1 MPSISSDI
9 IEISSKPELSSSA
22 AQSTKPSASAINHT
36 STFLTTA
43 PAATSTAT
51 AKTTQI
57 PKYQYNSRIS
67 DTISKEY
74 FRSNDQQQPQQQ
86 SKYNQTSSTSSPRLH
101 SPYLSQSTNF
111 PYDDLPSKSSLISCS
126 PNAQYISQIQSS
138 HQPNENLSN
147 TRFSPVNPDSDGI
160 HKKILNTSYDAGR
173 LSLSSSPTT
182 IHSRQ
187 NSPQPVYYITS
198 NTLNRTNSTKSNDS
212 ASRSYLTTQQ
222 NQSYLYQQ
230 QLHQLQSQQ
239 ANQLDSLDGQFNSMN
254 IAPNVTDILSDM
266 PMNQLY
272 NASVSINA
280 RNPSDVINGSNAN
293 EYSNLAFKRDII
305 YNKIGE
311 FE

>member
-1 MPSISSDI
+1 MSP
-9 IEISSKPELSSSA
+9 KPELPSSVPQSA
-22 AQSTKPSASAINHT
+22 IPSASAINHT
-36 STFLTTA
+36 PTFLK
-43 PAATSTAT
+43 TAT

-57 PKYQYNSRIS
+57 PTYQYNHRTS
-67 DTISKEY
+67 DIINKEY
-74 FRSNDQQQPQQQ
+74 FGSNTASDQQQ
-86 SKYNQTSSTSSPRLH
+86 SKYNQTSSSSPRLH

-111 PYDDLPSKSSLISCS
+111 PYDDLPPKPSLISGLSMSCS

-138 HQPNENLSN
+138 QQPNENLSN

-160 HKKILNTSYDAGR
+160 HKKILNTSYDVER

-182 IHSRQ
+182 ITHSRQ

-239 ANQLDSLDGQFNSMN
+239 ANQLDNLDGQFSSMN
-254 IAPNVTDILSDM
+254 IAPNATDILSDM

-272 NASVSINA
+272 NASMSVNA
-280 RNPSDVINGSNAN
+280 RNPSDLINGSNAN
-293 EYSNLAFKRDII
+293 DYSNLAFKRDII
-305 YNKIGE
+305 YNKIGR
-311 FE
+311 FELF